1 MSYPSLSLVLPSNPT
16 SLSISH
22 YNSVIRSHIQSHHP
36 HLALLTFHHT
46 LLRSVPV
53 PLPDEFT
60 FPLLFK
66 ACATLSALREGAQIH
81 CLLLKSP
88 SIQTNNIYILTS
100 LLNMYLSCGEL
111 DDARL
116 LFETMPDKNVVAWNS
131 MVSGL
136 ARSGDMTSA
145 RGFFDRMPITK
156 NIVSWNA
163 LLAGYV
169 RAGMWHEALKLFVE
183 LLRVPGLDPDE
194 PTMASLVSAISQ
206 PGLLDLARKAHG
218 YVIRKGF
225 SLDGALGVSLITMY
239 AKCGSIGGAHKVF
252 VSVPAKNVG
261 HWTCMIGGLAAHGLA
276 ESALWLFA
284 EMLKA
289 GVRPNY
295 VTFIGVLNACSH
307 EGLAEEGLKYFH
319 LMSNCF
325 NIEPGIQHY
334 GCLVDL
340 LGRLGRVEEAMELIS
355 NLCTEP
361 GFVVWSTLLSA
372 CRKHGNVEI
381 AEVAAK
387 KLFELE
393 PENGSSYVMLSSL
406 YAETGRWEEYR
417 RIRKTMDERG
427 TVKVTGCSWIEIDGK
442 VHQFVAE
449 DMFHASTQEIYRTLS
464 DLKSNMRCA
473 EFV

>member
-1 MSYPSLSLVLPSNPT
+1 MSYPSLSLVLPSNPIP
-16 SLSISH
+16 LSISH
-22 YNSVIRSHIQSHHP
+22 YNSVIRSHIHSHHP

-46 LLRSVPV
+46 LLLRSAPV
-53 PLPDEFT
+53 PDEFT

-88 SIQTNNIYILTS
+88 FVQTNNIYILTS

-136 ARSGDMTSA
+136 AKSGDMASA

-183 LLRVPGLDPDE
+183 LLRVPGLDPNE

-206 PGLLDLARKAHG
+206 LGLLDLARKAHG
-218 YVIRKGF
+218 YVVRKGF
-225 SLDGALGVSLITMY
+225 SLDGALGVSLIAMY
-239 AKCGSIGGAHKVF
+239 TKCGSIGGAYKVF
-252 VSVPAKNVG
+252 LSVPAKNVG

-276 ESALWLFA
+276 ESALQLFS
-284 EMLKA
+284 EMLSD

-307 EGLAEEGLKYFH
+307 EGLAEEGSKYFH
-319 LMSNCF
+319 LMSESF
-325 NIEPGIQHY
+325 DIEPGVQHY

-340 LGRLGRVEEAMELIS
+340 LGRLGRLEEAMELIS
-355 NLCTEP
+355 NLRTEP

-393 PENGSSYVMLSSL
+393 PENGSSYVMLSTL

-427 TVKVTGCSWIEIDGK
+427 AVKVTGCSWIEVDGK

-449 DMFHASTQEIYRTLS
+449 DMFHVSTQEIYHTLS